1 MNKMASIEHDGTSS
15 YDTDAYGWAMA
26 QAALIRAGQFDIVD
40 WENVAE
46 EIESVGR
53 SEKNTLKSNLTQ
65 VLIHMLKWEIQPER
79 RGMSWWLSIMNHRI
93 QAEDV
98 IFENPSLKPIIDD
111 VVRDALIIARKKA
124 IIEMNMKPKSL
135 DHIHFTTDDT
145 FNRPYERPE
154 SE

>member
-1 MNKMASIEHDGTSS
+1 MNKMASIKHDGTSS
-15 YDTDAYGWAMA
+15 YDKDAYGWAMA

-65 VLIHMLKWEIQPER
+65 ILIHMLKWEIQQER

-111 VVRDALIIARKKA
+111 VVQDALIIARKKA

-135 DHIHFTTDDT
+135 DHIHYTTDDA